1 MKTRCF
7 NLRSLLVIFGVHLNL
22 EIVTV
27 FWEVKLRPRSFLKTP
42 QVILQCSQHW
52 CTDEGTVRQAWTPLG
67 ASKERNVVW
76 RIRVHNS
83 HGRAES
89 GDQGK
94 LLLLPQEVQ
103 KPRESTPEAWW
114 GLCATECGL
123 EAALAYGQLSFLLKP
138 FGLEA
143 LHARDMMTSPQ
154 FHLLIVTVPIKCC
167 LTGAAMTRDWR
178 GSTER
183 KMMPVCG

>member
-1 MKTRCF
+1 MCLPSILGEGRKWILWLDKNWFERSLRWGSNNREIKALGCKFKFEMKTRCF
-7 NLRSLLVIFGVHLNL
+7 NLCSLLVIFGVHLNL
-22 EIVTV
+22 ETETV
-27 FWEVKLRPRSFLKTP
+27 FWEVKPRPWSFLKAP

-52 CTDEGTVRQAWTPLG
+52 CTDEGTVKQAWTPLG

-94 LLLLPQEVQ
+94 LLLLPQEEQ

-123 EAALAYGQLSFLLKP
+123 EAALA
-138 FGLEA
+138 
-143 LHARDMMTSPQ
+143 
-154 FHLLIVTVPIKCC
+154 
-167 LTGAAMTRDWR
+167 
-178 GSTER
+178 
-183 KMMPVCG
+183 